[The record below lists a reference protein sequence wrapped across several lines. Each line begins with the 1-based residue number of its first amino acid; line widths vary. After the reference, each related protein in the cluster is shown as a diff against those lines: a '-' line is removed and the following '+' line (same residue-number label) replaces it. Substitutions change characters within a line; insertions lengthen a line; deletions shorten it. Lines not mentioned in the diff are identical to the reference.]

1 MSLRDDVEAALASMA
16 SAGSA
21 TRLALDAA
29 GTCRITMPMP
39 ASVVTLTE
47 GRLVVDVR
55 LSPTGRFVSL
65 SSPLAGVSSRVGAET
80 WAALLRRHHVA
91 DQVGG
96 AGFALDD
103 EHGLLEAVTH
113 WPLPAIS
120 EAEWGAWFEAFVS
133 AVFQLI
139 DETRTVG
146 RQDPAVQP
154 VHP

>member
-1 MSLRDDVEAALASMA
+1 LSLRADVDAALASMA

-29 GTCRITMPMP
+29 GTCRITLPMP
-39 ASVVTLTE
+39 ASVVSLAD

-55 LSPTGRFVSL
+55 LSPTERFVSL
-65 SSPLAGVSSRVGAET
+65 SSPLAGATERVRVET
-80 WAALLRRHHVA
+80 WATLLRRQHVA

-96 AGFALDD
+96 AGLALDD
-103 EHGLLEAVTH
+103 EHGLVEAVDH
-113 WPLPAIS
+113 WPLPTIT
-120 EAEWGAWFEAFVS
+120 EAEWAAWFDAFVA
-133 AVFQLI
+133 AVYQLI
-139 DETRTVG
+139 DEVRSVS

>member
-1 MSLRDDVEAALASMA
+1 MSLREDVDAALASMG

-21 TRLALDAA
+21 TRLVLDAA
-29 GTCRITMPMP
+29 GTCRITLPLP
-39 ASVVTLTE
+39 ASVVTLTD

-55 LSPTGRFVSL
+55 LSPTERFVSL
-65 SSPLAGVSSRVGAET
+65 ASPLAGTSPTVRADT
-80 WAALLRRHHVA
+80 WAALLRRQHVA

-103 EHGLLEAVTH
+103 EHGLVEAVDH
-113 WPLPAIS
+113 WPLPTITAV
-120 EAEWGAWFEAFVS
+120 EWAGWFDAFVA

-139 DETRTVG
+139 DEVRAVS
-146 RQDPAVQP
+146 RRDPAVQP

>member
-1 MSLRDDVEAALASMA
+1 MSLRDDVDAALASMA

-21 TRLALDAA
+21 TRLSLDAA

-39 ASVVTLTE
+39 ASVVTLTD

-55 LSPTGRFVSL
+55 LSPTERFVSL
-65 SSPLAGVSSRVGAET
+65 ASPLAGVSSGVGSDT
-80 WAALLRRHHVA
+80 WAALLRRQHVA

-96 AGFALDD
+96 AGLALDD
-103 EHGLLEAVTH
+103 EHGLVEAVDH
-113 WPLPAIS
+113 WPLPTITPD
-120 EAEWGAWFEAFVS
+120 AWAGWFDAFVA

-139 DETRTVG
+139 DEVRAVG
-146 RQDPAVQP
+146 RQDAALQP